1 MNINFKKLVA
11 YLSLLSLTLVGCNNK
26 SSDTPSSGEFFKVVW
41 KNYNGAVLETDN
53 NVAKNTTPT
62 YDGRTPT
69 RPDDDQYTYTWNG
82 WNPRITPVT
91 SNQTYT
97 ATFSKREKE
106 PGKVI
111 VPAHTLNDNNPPIT
125 IGGKGDIVS
134 EATWNSFKNGAQS
147 KFSGHYNYTY
157 TVTYRSPISR
167 TTYKFTKNG
176 YYFESTL
183 SGAFYYERKGSS
195 GNTFY
200 KYSSTNSEWLR
211 EEETFDLENEY
222 TYRIWHAIYVDHLD
236 EYSNYEYDESDGLY
250 SYSTSG
256 FAKFVKFQN
265 GYITYLS
272 FGTTSATFVLDASF
286 DTEIEIPKS
295 YYYK

>member
-1 MNINFKKLVA
+1 MNKSKRILI
-11 YLSLLSLTLVGCNNK
+11 YLPLISLTLVGCNNE
-26 SSDTPSSGEFFKVVW
+26 PSSSSTSNTFVVTW
-41 KNYNGAVLETDN
+41 KNYNGVVLEVDK
-53 NVAKNTTPT
+53 NVEKNTTPT
-62 YDGRTPT
+62 YNGKTPT
-69 RPDDDQYTYTWNG
+69 RPDDATYTYTWSG
-82 WNPRITPVT
+82 WNPSIKLVT
-91 SNQTYT
+91 SDQTYI
-97 ATFSKREKE
+97 ATFSKKEKDPE
-106 PGKVI
+106 KVT
-111 VPAHTLNDNNPPIT
+111 VPAHTLKDSNPPIVV
-125 IGGKGDIVS
+125 GGKGDRVS

-157 TVTYRSPISR
+157 TATYRSSMSR

-176 YYFESTL
+176 YYYESTL
-183 SGAFYYERKGSS
+183 SGAFYYERKGTS

-200 KYSSTNSEWLR
+200 KYSSINSEWRR
-211 EEETFDLENEY
+211 EEETYNLENEY
-222 TYRIWHAIYVDHLD
+222 TYLLWHAIDVDHLD

-250 SYSTSG
+250 SYSTTG

-272 FGTTSATFVLDASF
+272 FGTNLATFVLDASF